1 MQKERRS
8 PLRYLTG
15 EEFLRLDPEERLAY
29 IKRVEDYL
37 ATLVRDDEH
46 PPGKEPER

>member
-37 ATLVRDDEH
+37 ATLVRDDERL
-46 PPGKEPER
+46 PGKEPDR